1 MTWKRV
7 WFCLYVA
14 LLWPAAIFVNDR
26 LYATCAPLLWWLV
39 YQSGGT
45 KLTRSVFD
53 MKAWLPLAFTF
64 GFLLGLV
71 PLARLKDYILAT
83 FAPGRIRREPLEPPE
98 SNPSRPILWV

>member
-1 MTWKRV
+1 
-7 WFCLYVA
+7 
-14 LLWPAAIFVNDR
+14 
-26 LYATCAPLLWWLV
+26 
-39 YQSGGT
+39 
-45 KLTRSVFD
+45 